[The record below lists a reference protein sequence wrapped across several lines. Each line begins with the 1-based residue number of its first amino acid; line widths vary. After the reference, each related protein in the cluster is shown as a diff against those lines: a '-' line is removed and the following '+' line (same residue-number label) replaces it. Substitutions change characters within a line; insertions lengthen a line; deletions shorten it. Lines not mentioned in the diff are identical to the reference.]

1 MHLFILASMRSS
13 SMSLACLLCA
23 MHSAWAVLTAVNT
36 AERERPWQISD
47 SREEDTDGQWDL
59 MSCEDQG

>member
-1 MHLFILASMRSS
+1 MFLAHLLY
-13 SMSLACLLCA
+13 A

-36 AERERPWQISD
+36 ADRELPRQVSG
-47 SREEDTDGQWDL
+47 SREEDIDVQWDL